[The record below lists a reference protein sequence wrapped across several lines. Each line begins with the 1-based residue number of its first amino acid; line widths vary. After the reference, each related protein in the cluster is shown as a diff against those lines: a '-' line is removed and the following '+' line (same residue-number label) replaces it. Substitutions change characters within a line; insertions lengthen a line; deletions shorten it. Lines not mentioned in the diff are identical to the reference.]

1 MCDDIW
7 FFNRLNKVL
16 NTKQNWT
23 IDNVAGIKQIVEDE
37 WEKHSLWCSPQF
49 AHNMKVISNCGFI
62 GESLWLIIHVIQGD
76 GGYDYK

>member
-1 MCDDIW
+1 M
-7 FFNRLNKVL
+7 
-16 NTKQNWT
+16 
-23 IDNVAGIKQIVEDE
+23 QIIEDE
-37 WEKHSLWCSPQF
+37 WEKHFSWCSPQF